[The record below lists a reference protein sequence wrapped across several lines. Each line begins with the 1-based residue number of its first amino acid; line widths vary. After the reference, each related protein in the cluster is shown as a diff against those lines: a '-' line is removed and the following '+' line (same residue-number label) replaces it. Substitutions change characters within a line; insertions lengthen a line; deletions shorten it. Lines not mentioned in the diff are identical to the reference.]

1 MLSVLV
7 ELFGG
12 SYYVTARNYLC
23 KDKGK
28 VPIEDIQDCKEA
40 AKIIQDVR
48 FYRVENSQRFPT
60 GCYVRGEVVYFNANA
75 NVV

>member
-48 FYRVENSQRFPT
+48 FFISS
-60 GCYVRGEVVYFNANA
+60 YVGLYTDSITLYTS
-75 NVV
+75 